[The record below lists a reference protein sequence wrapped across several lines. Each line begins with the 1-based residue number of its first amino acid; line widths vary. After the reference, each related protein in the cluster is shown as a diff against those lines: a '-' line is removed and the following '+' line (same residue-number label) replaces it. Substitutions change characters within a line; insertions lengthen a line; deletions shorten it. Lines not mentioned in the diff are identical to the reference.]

1 MDWDNVELRVF
12 STDSAPVNGLFT
24 SPGSDVQTLSLVPR
38 GRDFALREDPQGGKV
53 KWTIKVQTSHARV
66 LKIPKTFY
74 PCNLW
79 LGFTPKLYEAKITRR
94 KFLSH
99 AGVAAA
105 TFPFASSILKVRQRS
120 LLLWYDKPA
129 SEWTEALPIGNG
141 RLGAMIFGGT
151 AVEQLQLNE
160 DTLYAGSPYD
170 PNNPEALKAL
180 PEARRL
186 IFEGKYK
193 EAHDLVGAKM
203 MAQPIKQMP
212 YEPVGDLKL
221 LFADHEN
228 ISNYR
233 RQLDLNT
240 AIATT
245 SYNVGVTTFTR
256 EIFASPVDQVIVV
269 CLTADRLRRLN
280 FAVTFET
287 PQTATVATEG
297 RETLVLSGVNGDSS
311 GIKGGLKFE
320 SRVLVLAQGG
330 QTLAEKERIVVSN
343 A

>member
-1 MDWDNVELRVF
+1 M
-12 STDSAPVNGLFT
+12 
-24 SPGSDVQTLSLVPR
+24 
-38 GRDFALREDPQGGKV
+38 
-53 KWTIKVQTSHARV
+53 
-66 LKIPKTFY
+66 
-74 PCNLW
+74 
-79 LGFTPKLYEAKITRR
+79 
-94 KFLSH
+94 
-99 AGVAAA
+99 AAA
-105 TFPFASSILKVRQRS
+105 TLPFASSILKGS
-120 LLLWYDKPA
+120 PLLLWYDKPA
-129 SEWTEALPIGNG
+129 TEWTEALPIGNG
-141 RLGAMIFGGT
+141 RLGAMIFGGP
-151 AVEQLQLNE
+151 ASEQLQLNE

-180 PEARRL
+180 PEARKL

-221 LFADHEN
+221 LFPDHDN

-233 RQLDLNT
+233 RQLDLDT

-269 CLTADRLRRLN
+269 RLTADRRRRLN

-287 PQTATVATEG
+287 PQTATVATDG

-320 SRVLVLAQGG
+320 SRVLVLARKAGKLLPQK
-330 QTLAEKERIVVSN
+330 KESL
-343 A
+343 